1 MIMMCHLLNHKIN
14 DFRVKR
20 QTKTYSKYK
29 EFFEGLWPFM
39 DEISHSME
47 TYENLVDSHGTS
59 TLIKLTQ
66 GKKED

>member
-1 MIMMCHLLNHKIN
+1 MMCHLLNHKIN

-29 EFFEGLWPFM
+29 EFFEGLWQFM

-47 TYENLVDSHGTS
+47 TYENSVDSHGIW

-66 GKKED
+66 AKKKKKN